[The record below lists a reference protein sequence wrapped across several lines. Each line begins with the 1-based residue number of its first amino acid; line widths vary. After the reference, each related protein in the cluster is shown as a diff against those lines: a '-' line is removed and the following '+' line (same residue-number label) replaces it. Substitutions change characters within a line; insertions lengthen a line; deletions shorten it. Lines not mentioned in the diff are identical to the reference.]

1 MAQSNLSLKWPSTV
15 SVVILA
21 AMWGISAW
29 VWSITPVDAQFAV
42 HFDSSFQPD
51 RYAGKF
57 QGLLLMPLLAT
68 GLLGLFL
75 LLPRIDPRAENL
87 AKSSGLYLSGW
98 IGSMLILAG
107 AHIATLQYSLMG
119 QATLVEQIP
128 LFIGLLLFVLGYFL
142 GKSRSNF
149 FAGIRTPWTLS
160 SEYSWR
166 RTNRLGGILFMGSA
180 LLVIAT
186 HLFGSSPS
194 SMYVLIATTVF
205 SALVTLV
212 ASYFFWKHD
221 PTRQ

>member
-1 MAQSNLSLKWPSTV
+1 MQTKFPLKWPSTV

-51 RYAGKF
+51 RHAGKF

-87 AKSSGLYLSGW
+87 AKSSGLYLAGW
-98 IGSMLILAG
+98 LGSMLILAG
-107 AHIATLQYSLMG
+107 AHVATLQYSLMG
-119 QATLVEQIP
+119 QTTLVEQIP
-128 LFIGLLLFVLGYFL
+128 LLIGLLLLVIGYFM

-160 SEYSWR
+160 SDYSWQ
-166 RTNRLGGILFMGSA
+166 RTNRLGGILFMISAALVMAVQIFGSA
-180 LLVIAT
+180 SSALKVLMIA
-186 HLFGSSPS
+186 
-194 SMYVLIATTVF
+194 VLI
-205 SALVTLV
+205 SAVVSIV
-212 ASYFFWKHD
+212 ASYFFWKRD
-221 PTRQ
+221 PTRK